1 MRVDTKTGNENAPNQ
16 GVRQMGKKIK
26 YNDKSITIR
35 LPIALYDKLAECAT
49 LGDYRSVSQ
58 YVRDMIHASVLR
70 LEQQSSCE

>member
-35 LPIALYDKLAECAT
+35 LPIALY
-49 LGDYRSVSQ
+49 
-58 YVRDMIHASVLR
+58 
-70 LEQQSSCE
+70 

>member
-1 MRVDTKTGNENAPNQ
+1 
-16 GVRQMGKKIK
+16 MGKKIK

-58 YVRDMIHASVLR
+58 YVRDMIGVNVAR
-70 LEQQSSCE
+70 LEQQNGCE